1 MEFTNAPN
9 SSRNIVS
16 TFENNILKVSGEL
29 TDNGLRWAAEIKV
42 MNNGG
47 AVSFNNGTV
56 TVDGADDVT
65 VLITMATDY
74 EFSKEKGYRTGIDPM
89 TVTDEVMANAAGKD
103 YDTLYAR
110 HLEDYK
116 ALYDNVKLNIAQDS
130 DNDMPTDDMLISSS
144 RDGSLPPNLQ
154 GVWADQAGPK
164 WAADYHI
171 NINLQMNYYPAG
183 NGNLT
188 DTIADR

>member
-16 TFENNILKVSGEL
+16 TFENKILKVSGEL

-42 MNNGG
+42 INNGG
-47 AVSFNNGTV
+47 TVSFDNGTV

-89 TVTDEVMANAAGKD
+89 TVTDDIMANVEKMITTLCTQ
-103 YDTLYAR
+103 DT
-110 HLEDYK
+110 
-116 ALYDNVKLNIAQDS
+116 
-130 DNDMPTDDMLISSS
+130 
-144 RDGSLPPNLQ
+144 
-154 GVWADQAGPK
+154 
-164 WAADYHI
+164 
-171 NINLQMNYYPAG
+171 
-183 NGNLT
+183 
-188 DTIADR
+188 